1 MSKSVKSA
9 SQQDLEKL
17 PFAEIIEG
25 STDDLILDATN
36 FTYNSNTEE
45 ISNLVPNKLP
55 EISLG
60 VPQEIADVYPN
71 LRLHSIIGE
80 SIRYHSV
87 KACSED
93 PLISVFISPKKD
105 CVQPTQNDDGFSDLP
120 DLETN
125 QVNETDSQT
134 NEVND
139 GFEDIPLL
147 AASDQ
152 PIVQSKSIYPEPA
165 HEAEMIRILGN
176 TIGVTSKTIQT
187 IGQFQIVVSDLT
199 VGVPLLESFRVADTP
214 EKKLVLLRSLV
225 HLAKEI
231 HGKGYALEGAGIQ
244 DFVVSDETVFLV
256 NLSALIPM
264 TGSKILPLNLDHK
277 IAPELIGNCG
287 KRTLGGILYGLGLQF
302 LSLAHGECSPK
313 QIVQDEI
320 KTPNWNSIIQ
330 NPSPELGRLLGSLL
344 AKNPESRLG
353 AYQEIGV
360 EETWNRLEIMI
371 ADWINS
377 ANRPKIHAAGATT
390 IGVYRENN
398 EDAYAIV
405 SATKRGLGHGRHL
418 LLGMVSDGMG
428 GGAVGEIASTM
439 TIESLSRSFTR
450 ATEISPDIGISSLK
464 PLPEGGYIDTGF
476 PETNTDLHIKAMSDA
491 LIIAHYEVKEAADK
505 GGDSCGG
512 MGATAVV
519 VHISEWDAVIGHV
532 GDSRAYLVRNKTIKQ
547 LTTDH
552 SAVQK
557 LVAMGLITPAEAE
570 NHSRRHELSQAIGGF
585 EEVVPDV
592 IRIRTMPGD
601 SLLLCSDG
609 VTNVLTQEDLLEFLS
624 HPDDPETIANK
635 ILAKVNSLGAPDNA
649 TALIIQIK

>member
-1 MSKSVKSA
+1 MSNSVESGY
-9 SQQDLEKL
+9 QHDLDKL

-36 FTYNSNTEE
+36 FTYNSNIEN
-45 ISNLVPNKLP
+45 ISNPIPNKLP
-55 EISLG
+55 EFTLG
-60 VPQEIADVYPN
+60 APKEIADIYPN

-80 SIRYHSV
+80 SIRFHSV
-87 KACSED
+87 KNSSDD
-93 PLISVFISPKKD
+93 PLISVFISPYKD
-105 CVQPTQNDDGFSDLP
+105 CVQPNQNDDGFSDLP
-120 DLETN
+120 DLEQNQANETNNQTN
-125 QVNETDSQT
+125 QG
-134 NEVND
+134 ND

-147 AASDQ
+147 AASEQ
-152 PIVQSKSIYPEPA
+152 PIEQQRPIYPEPA
-165 HEAEMIRILGN
+165 HEAEMIRILGD
-176 TIGVTSKTIQT
+176 TIGIAIKKFQS
-187 IGQFQIVVSDLT
+187 IGHFETVVSDLT
-199 VGVPLLESFRVADTP
+199 AGVPLLESFCLADTS
-214 EKKLVLLRSLV
+214 EKKLQLLRSLV
-225 HLAKEI
+225 HLAKGV
-231 HGKGYALEGAGIQ
+231 HSKGYALEGAGIQ
-244 DFVVSDETVFLV
+244 DFVVSDEKVFLV

-264 TGSKILPLNLDHK
+264 TGSKILPLKLDHK
-277 IAPELIGNCG
+277 IAPELIGHCG
-287 KRTLGGILYGLGLQF
+287 QRTLGGILYGLGLQF
-302 LSLAHGECSPK
+302 LSLAHGECSAK
-313 QIVQDEI
+313 QMEQDDIVI
-320 KTPNWNSIIQ
+320 PHWNSIIQ
-330 NPSPELGRLLGSLL
+330 NPSPELGCLLGSLL

-360 EETWNRLEIMI
+360 DETWNRLESMI

-377 ANRPKIHAAGATT
+377 ENRPKIHAAGATT

-405 SATKRGLGHGRHL
+405 SGTKRGLGHGRHL

-428 GGAVGEIASTM
+428 GGAVGEIASTI
-439 TIESLSRSFTR
+439 TIESLARSFTR

-464 PLPEGGYIDTGF
+464 PLPEGGYIDIGF
-476 PETNTDLHIKAMSDA
+476 TKINIDLHLKAMSDA
-491 LIIAHYEVKEAADK
+491 LILAHYEVKDAADK

-557 LVAMGLITPAEAE
+557 LVALGLITTVEAE
-570 NHSRRHELSQAIGGF
+570 NHPRRHELSQAIGGF
-585 EEVVPDV
+585 EEVVPDA
-592 IRIRTMPGD
+592 ISIRTMPGD

-609 VTNVLTQEDLLEFLS
+609 VTNVLPQEDLLEFLS

-635 ILAKVNSLGAPDNA
+635 ILAKVNCLGAPDNA
-649 TALIIQIK
+649 TVLVIQIK